1 MWSWLISTVVT
12 ATIVSVASPPG
23 VVDDQLFKGKVVSVA
38 DAKVTVSDPAGQI
51 MQTFSIPAGTN
62 VTLNGKSAAL
72 MELMMGDM
80 VTITLD
86 GQKVKSVVALRN
98 IKVR

>member
-1 MWSWLISTVVT
+1 MWSWLISTVVA

-23 VVDDQLFKGKVVSVA
+23 MVEDQIFKGKVISVA
-38 DAKVTVSDPAGQI
+38 AAKLTVSDPAGQI
-51 MQTFSIPAGTN
+51 MQSFSIPVGTN

-80 VTITLD
+80 VTITMD
-86 GQKVKSVVALRN
+86 GQKVKSVVAMRN
-98 IKVR
+98 IKVH